1 MSKGRCPCHPSLT
14 PICLSVLIPSGPG
27 LGTDLSMTTQSGDLP
42 SKERDQERGR
52 PKDRKHRQ
60 HHHHHHHHHPPPPDK
75 ERYAQERP
83 DHGRARAR
91 DHRWSRSPS
100 EGREHM
106 AHRQVGVA
114 GDTPDGEPVGSRRG
128 GEPTPHSHSGRVPI
142 PTPTVTSDS
151 AHHWAPPARGAS
163 AGVDTAPCHF
173 DSPLCPPQPPCLP
186 ATPSPPA
193 RSCFLFGCGSL
204 LSFRPAWSLIHAHAG
219 CLLPFAF
226 L

>member
-1 MSKGRCPCHPSLT
+1 MRNRTLRTGPRGPKLGQVLLRAWGSDPRCPPGPPWSRGRGPSPEPADPLGDLLGTHPTHPPLLHGISLSDA
-14 PICLSVLIPSGPG
+14 PPPLGPG

-60 HHHHHHHHHPPPPDK
+60 HHHHHHHHHPPPSDK

-91 DHRWSRSPS
+91 DQRWSRSPS

-114 GDTPDGEPVGSRRG
+114 PGAPDPRPWETSAG
-128 GEPTPHSHSGRVPI
+128 GGGHGGAHQIATLGRVL
-142 PTPTVTSDS
+142 
-151 AHHWAPPARGAS
+151 
-163 AGVDTAPCHF
+163 
-173 DSPLCPPQPPCLP
+173 PL
-186 ATPSPPA
+186 PSP
-193 RSCFLFGCGSL
+193 RDL
-204 LSFRPAWSLIHAHAG
+204 
-219 CLLPFAF
+219 
-226 L
+226 

>member
-1 MSKGRCPCHPSLT
+1 
-14 PICLSVLIPSGPG
+14 
-27 LGTDLSMTTQSGDLP
+27 MTTQSGDLP

-91 DHRWSRSPS
+91 DQRWSRSPS

-114 GDTPDGEPVGSRRG
+114 EALWTRPERMG
-128 GEPTPHSHSGRVPI
+128 GG
-142 PTPTVTSDS
+142 
-151 AHHWAPPARGAS
+151 
-163 AGVDTAPCHF
+163 
-173 DSPLCPPQPPCLP
+173 DSPSAPLGGVPDSRCDL
-186 ATPSPPA
+186 
-193 RSCFLFGCGSL
+193 
-204 LSFRPAWSLIHAHAG
+204 
-219 CLLPFAF
+219 
-226 L
+226 

>member
-1 MSKGRCPCHPSLT
+1 MAV
-14 PICLSVLIPSGPG
+14 CLSDPLLCPG

-60 HHHHHHHHHPPPPDK
+60 HHHHHHHHHPPPSDK

-91 DHRWSRSPS
+91 DQRWSRSPS

-114 GDTPDGEPVGSRRG
+114 PGTPDPSPRETARGCGTGKGAGRG
-128 GEPTPHSHSGRVPI
+128 GAHQRATLGRVSI
-142 PTPTVTSDS
+142 P
-151 AHHWAPPARGAS
+151 
-163 AGVDTAPCHF
+163 
-173 DSPLCPPQPPCLP
+173 QM
-186 ATPSPPA
+186 
-193 RSCFLFGCGSL
+193 
-204 LSFRPAWSLIHAHAG
+204 
-219 CLLPFAF
+219 
-226 L
+226 